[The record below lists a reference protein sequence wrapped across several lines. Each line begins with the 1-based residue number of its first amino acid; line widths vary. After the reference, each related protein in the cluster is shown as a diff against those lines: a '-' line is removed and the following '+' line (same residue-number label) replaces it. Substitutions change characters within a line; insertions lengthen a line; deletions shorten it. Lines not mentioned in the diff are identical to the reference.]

1 MKGLEGKRVV
11 VTGGTSGIGEATS
24 RRFLDEGARVVA
36 LAFGDEEVA
45 TAPRRIP
52 GIEAAVRCD
61 VADVAQVAGAFAR
74 VDELLGGVD
83 VLVANAGIS
92 IRKPFLEIAA
102 ADWQRVLDVNLT
114 GIFHCAQQAARRMDA
129 ADGGVILM
137 TASTNG
143 LTGHAYYADYNA
155 SKAGV
160 ILLART
166 MALELAPKIR
176 VNAVCPGYVL
186 TPMQEAEY
194 SPEMLEAVNAS
205 IPIGRHAAPEEIAAL
220 YAFLASDEGALLH
233 GRGDL
238 DRRRRDRLASTPAGG
253 TALQPSHPRKRSTN
267 YCAVVVSPTGQAT
280 PVPPSPQ
287 YPFGTLARYC
297 WW

>member
-1 MKGLEGKRVV
+1 MQGLTGKRVV

-24 RRFLDEGARVVA
+24 RRFLAEGARVAA
-36 LAFGDEEVA
+36 LAVGEDEVA
-45 TAPRRIP
+45 TAAERIP
-52 GIEAAVRCD
+52 GISALLCD
-61 VADVAQVAGAFAR
+61 VADAKAVEQTFAR
-74 VDELLGGVD
+74 IDELLGGID

-92 IRKPFLEIAA
+92 IRKPFLEIEA

-114 GIFHCAQQAARRMDA
+114 GVFHCAQQAARRMTA

-143 LTGHAYYADYNA
+143 LTGHEYYADYNA

-166 MALELAPKIR
+166 MALELAPSVR

-194 SPEMLEAVNAS
+194 TPEMLEQVNAT
-205 IPIGRHAAPEEIAAL
+205 IPLGRHARPDEIAAL
-220 YAFLASDEGALLH
+220 YAFLASDEGAYFT
-233 GRGDL
+233 GAVISMD
-238 DRRRRDRLASTPAGG
+238 GG
-253 TALQPSHPRKRSTN
+253 ETA
-267 YCAVVVSPTGQAT
+267 
-280 PVPPSPQ
+280 
-287 YPFGTLARYC
+287 
-297 WW
+297 

>member
-1 MKGLEGKRVV
+1 VKGLTGKRVV

-24 RRFLDEGARVVA
+24 RRFLAEGARVAA
-36 LAFGDEEVA
+36 LAVGEEEVA
-45 TAPRRIP
+45 TAAERIP
-52 GIEAAVRCD
+52 GLEALRCD
-61 VADVAQVAGAFAR
+61 VADATAVAAAFAR
-74 VDELLGGVD
+74 VDELLGGID

-92 IRKPFLEIAA
+92 IRKPFLEIDP

-114 GIFHCAQQAARRMDA
+114 GVFNCAQQAARRMRS

-143 LTGHAYYADYNA
+143 LTAHANYADYNA

-166 MALELAPKIR
+166 MARELAPSIR

-194 SPEMLEAVNAS
+194 SPAMLEQVNAS
-205 IPIGRHAAPEEIAAL
+205 IPLGRHASPDEIAAL
-220 YAFLASDEGALLH
+220 YAFLASDEGAYFT
-233 GRGDL
+233 GAVITID
-238 DRRRRDRLASTPAGG
+238 GG
-253 TALQPSHPRKRSTN
+253 ETA
-267 YCAVVVSPTGQAT
+267 
-280 PVPPSPQ
+280 
-287 YPFGTLARYC
+287 
-297 WW
+297 